1 MSLLHPTCGEIHMA
15 HKTKPPFDQWN
26 LEQEVVRNHN
36 GISYCGRIVFDRCC
50 FLPYTPR
57 KAKHSKSFTYHDA
70 CIYVFGLKST
80 NATNNLLDFPPTI
93 SSNENDSCGLIPVT
107 KEMIQNLR
115 SAHLANTRSFVGK
128 VGQSS
133 PKKKKKKQSIK

>member
-1 MSLLHPTCGEIHMA
+1 MESLIADES
-15 HKTKPPFDQWN
+15 PFLIDAVSCRTHRVKQN
-26 LEQEVVRNHN
+26 
-36 GISYCGRIVFDRCC
+36 I
-50 FLPYTPR
+50 
-57 KAKHSKSFTYHDA
+57 AKSLTYRDA